1 MTIHF
6 FAGYI
11 ASRVPE
17 SMERREHWTNHYSS
31 DKVSKKNPNDLSNYY
46 DLWDKLSNYYEIV
59 DKLSNDYDILDKLSN
74 DYDVLDKL
82 SKYFDILDKLL

>member
-31 DKVSKKNPNDLSNYY
+31 DKVSKNVSHDLSNDY
-46 DLWDKLSNYYEIV
+46 DLLEKISNYYEIV
-59 DKLSNDYDILDKLSN
+59 Q
-74 DYDVLDKL
+74 
-82 SKYFDILDKLL
+82 